1 MRQFMADAVQLT
13 VKRDEQRGKIWSY
26 LRSKVGNYAIGSDDI
41 WNLRFPLPPLDI
53 QKQIVTKIL
62 AKRAEITILRE
73 RATQIRQEAEV
84 EAMILGTKPV

>member
-1 MRQFMADAVQLT
+1 MADAVQLT

-62 AKRAEITILRE
+62 AKRAEITLLRE
-73 RATQIRQEAEV
+73 RATQIRREAEAEV

>member
-1 MRQFMADAVQLT
+1 MADAALLS
-13 VKRDEQRGKIWSY
+13 VKRDEQKGKIWSY

-73 RATQIRQEAEV
+73 RATQIRQEAEAEV

>member
-13 VKRDEQRGKIWSY
+13 VKRDEQKGKIWSY

-73 RATQIRQEAEV
+73 RATQIRREAEV

>member
-1 MRQFMADAVQLT
+1 MADAALLS

-26 LRSKVGNYAIGSDDI
+26 LRSKVGNYAMGSDDI

-73 RATQIRQEAEV
+73 RATQIRQEAEAEV

>member
-1 MRQFMADAVQLT
+1 MADAALLS

-73 RATQIRQEAEV
+73 RATQIRQEAEAEV

>member
-1 MRQFMADAVQLT
+1 MADAVQLT

-73 RATQIRQEAEV
+73 RATQIRQEAEAEV